1 MSIISV
7 KSQVDINLDLKFILE
22 GIDQLDTLALESF
35 ANKVN
40 LLVAKRKVPSL
51 SKKETTL
58 LRKINKGIP
67 VQKSKRLLTLQT
79 KSKSGSLSVEEETEL
94 TKVIDY
100 VEELEVKRL
109 QNMIALAKIWK
120 MSLEQLREKL
130 GIPTPPVHVW

>member
-7 KSQVDINLDLKFILE
+7 KSQVDINLDLQSILE
-22 GIDQLDTLALESF
+22 GINQLDTLALERF

-40 LLVAKRKVPSL
+40 LLVAKRKAPSL
-51 SKKETTL
+51 SEQETTL

-67 VQKSKRLLTLQT
+67 AQKNKRLLVLQT
-79 KSKSGSLSVEEETEL
+79 KNKSDSLSVGEKSEL
-94 TKVIDY
+94 TKLIDY

-109 QNMIALAKIWK
+109 QNMIALSKIWK